1 MVSSRNLVTSV
12 DQRKIDKRMN
22 ILDLTHWKIV
32 RQAMQDLNFPA
43 TEESTSYGTPAFKVK
58 KKLLLRLKEDGETIM
73 IHSDDRDVWLED
85 DPDVFFF
92 TEHYRN
98 YPAVLVRLKK
108 IGKKKLRVLIMQC
121 WKEIAPLKLVDQWK
135 NK

>member
-1 MVSSRNLVTSV
+1 MIN
-12 DQRKIDKRMN
+12 IDKAIFGKLMY
-22 ILDLTHWKIV
+22 ILDLTYWKTV
-32 RQAMQDLNFPA
+32 QQVMQDLNFPA

-58 KKLLLRLKEDGETIM
+58 KKLLLRLKEDGETMM

-85 DPDVFFF
+85 DPDVFYF
-92 TEHYRN
+92 TDHYRN

-121 WKEIAPLKLVDQWK
+121 WKEIAPPKLVDQWK
-135 NK
+135 TSDPGRR

>member
-1 MVSSRNLVTSV
+1 MIEDTA
-12 DQRKIDKRMN
+12 KAIIDKLMF
-22 ILDLTHWKIV
+22 ILDLKHWKTV
-32 RQAMQDLNFPA
+32 QQVMQDLNFPA

-98 YPAVLVRLKK
+98 YPSVLVRLKK
-108 IGKKKLRVLIMQC
+108 IGKKKLRVLIVQC
-121 WKEIAPLKLVDQWK
+121 WKEIAPPKLVDQWNTK
-135 NK
+135 

>member
-1 MVSSRNLVTSV
+1 MNL
-12 DQRKIDKRMN
+12 
-22 ILDLTHWKIV
+22 LDLTHWRTV
-32 RQAMQDLNFPA
+32 QQVMQDLNFPA
-43 TEESTSYGTPAFKVK
+43 TEESISYGTPAFKVK
-58 KKLLLRLKEDGETIM
+58 KKLLLRLKEDGETLM

-121 WKEIAPLKLVDQWK
+121 WKEIAPLKLVDQWE